1 MSRRKTRI
9 VYCGKVKIGGNA
21 PISIQSMTKTDTRDA
36 AATISQ
42 IKEIE
47 KAGCDIIRVA
57 VPDEI
62 AAKAIVKIKKGIKIP
77 LVADIHFNYKLAL
90 LAIDAGADKIRINPG
105 NIGEEWKV
113 KEILS
118 AAKSAK
124 IPIRIGLNAGSI
136 EKYAGKK
143 RHETAPVIAA
153 KLVAKAAEYV
163 RFFEKNN
170 FYQTVI
176 SLKASDTMTTVEAYR
191 KMAKLCDYP
200 FHLGVTEAGTAI
212 TGTVKSS
219 VGLGIMLNEG
229 LGDTLRVSLAA
240 EPTEEVKVGREILK
254 ALGLRKNES
263 DLVVCPTCG
272 RCEVDIF
279 GMAKKV
285 EDEMLKLK
293 KPLKIAVMGCVV
305 NGPGEA
311 AEADLGLAGGKK
323 AGLIFK
329 NGKII
334 KKVPEKHLLREF
346 IKELKKTGQVK
357 NV

>member
-1 MSRRKTRI
+1 MNRRKTRP
-9 VYCGKVKIGGNA
+9 VFCGTIKIGGNA
-21 PISIQSMTKTDTRDA
+21 PVSIQSMTKTDTRDVR
-36 AATISQ
+36 ATVFQ
-42 IKEIE
+42 IKELE

-57 VPDEI
+57 IPDEK
-62 AAKAIVKIKKGIKIP
+62 AAKAIINIKKGIKIP

-90 LAIDAGADKIRINPG
+90 MSIEAGADKIRINPG

-113 KEILS
+113 KEIFA

-136 EKYAGKK
+136 EKYTEKK
-143 RHETAPVIAA
+143 RHEKASVTAD
-153 KLVAKAAEYV
+153 KLVAKALEYV
-163 RFFEKNN
+163 KFFEKNR
-170 FYQTVI
+170 FYDMVV
-176 SLKASDTMTTVEAYR
+176 SLKASDTMTTVNAYE
-191 KMAKLCDYP
+191 KMAKHCDYP

-219 VGLGIMLNEG
+219 VGIGLLLSRG

-240 EPTEEVKVGREILK
+240 EPKEEVKVGREILK

-285 EDEMLKLK
+285 EDEMLKLA
-293 KPLKIAVMGCVV
+293 KPVKIAVMGCVV

-311 AEADLGLAGGKK
+311 KEADLGLAGGKK
-323 AGLIFK
+323 SGLIFK

-334 KKVPEKHLLREF
+334 KKVSKNNLLKEF
-346 IKELKKTGQVK
+346 IKELKKTGRVR